1 MRRLITVISI
11 VVPFALAGCA
21 PPPPPAP
28 PPQPHM
34 QATLSW
40 LETAQHELDIADQY
54 RDHGGHAGRASDL
67 VIDAIR
73 EVHEGI
79 RYRDAHAP

>member
-1 MRRLITVISI
+1 MRRLITTISI

-21 PPPPPAP
+21 PPPPP
-28 PPQPHM
+28 QPHM
-34 QATLSW
+34 QATLAW
-40 LETAQHELDIADQY
+40 LETAEHELDIADQY
-54 RDHGGHAGRASDL
+54 RDHGGHAGRATDL

-79 RYRDAHAP
+79 RYHDAHAP